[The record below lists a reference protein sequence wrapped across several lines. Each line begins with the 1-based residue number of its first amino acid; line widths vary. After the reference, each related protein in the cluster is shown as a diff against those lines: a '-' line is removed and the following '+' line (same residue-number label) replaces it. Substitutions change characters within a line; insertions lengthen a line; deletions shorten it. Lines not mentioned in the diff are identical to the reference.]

1 MSNKTL
7 KEVYIYTDGAA
18 EPNPGVGGW
27 GCLLSCYVGTKEH
40 KKEIYGGFAYTTNNR
55 MELYAAIQGLS
66 ILKEA
71 CKVYL
76 HTDSKYLTN
85 PFNLGWIKNWER
97 KAWNQ
102 VKNRDLWEQ
111 LKELNAKHEIEW
123 KWIKGHSGHIEQE
136 RSDYLAGLSLKDKNL
151 PIDFAYENQL
161 SEEGLCVQ
169 ESLLIA

>member
-1 MSNKTL
+1 MNNKTL
-7 KEVYIYTDGAA
+7 KEVFIYTDGAA
-18 EPNPGVGGW
+18 EPNPGIGGW
-27 GCLLSCYVGTKEH
+27 GCLLSYYTDAKEH
-40 KKEIYGGFAYTTNNR
+40 RKEIYGGFRNTTNNR

-97 KAWNQ
+97 KAWSQ
-102 VKNRDLWEQ
+102 IKNRDLWEKI
-111 LKELNAKHEIEW
+111 LELNSKHQIEW

-136 RSDYLAGLSLKDKNL
+136 CSDYLASLGLKDKNL
-151 PIDFAYENQL
+151 LVDFAYEHQL
-161 SEEGLCVQ
+161 ATERFVAQ